1 MKIIVSVLF
10 AAALLCG
17 CQKSETPKPA
27 TPEPATNR
35 IQTWEYK
42 VVEVA
47 NYARYQAMEAL
58 FESDTNS
65 ALGKFHL
72 NLAERRDGSF
82 EFGASYDTNK
92 TYEKY
97 DVDFYRLGSDGWEL
111 VAAVPQLET
120 EPSAQYRNTRFNNTR
135 TGKIILIFKRP
146 K

>member
-42 VVEVA
+42 VVEVE
-47 NYARYQAMEAL
+47 NYAHGQAIKAL
-58 FESDTNS
+58 YESDTNVD
-65 ALGKFHL
+65 LGVEHL
-72 NLAERRDGSF
+72 LFANSHDGSF
-82 EFGASYDTNK
+82 GFSGGYD
-92 TYEKY
+92 KY
-97 DVDFYRLGSDGWEL
+97 SVDLYKLGSDGWEL